1 MKVIKNIQALLKVLT
16 ESGIVNDAVALGQHI
31 WNYFTNEYDS
41 TYSDNNPDVIAKTLH
56 RMNNGSAPRI
66 ALVGMTSAGKSSLIN
81 ALFGQSI
88 AEVRRTADTTSC
100 VIKVEF
106 PSGLIIYD
114 TPGLGGNEEFGYE
127 NITRLFLGMSQEED
141 AKEFDSVPFQE
152 TLNDIFQLS
161 TEQLRQSPLLDA
173 VILVINISRTLN
185 KYEKKAFKSFFFE
198 LKDRYQGRIVVAGT
212 HVDELNK
219 LTTQEIREQL
229 ESYNRIFDNQIIPIS
244 SVSGEGLAEMV
255 VNLFRIMPH
264 KVSPA
269 KLQESLT
276 NIRKLTRLQ
285 FVIAES
291 SNLLA
296 EIILLRGDQADDIK
310 ALYLWLFALICKQ
323 YSVDEETWIKCN
335 GDAFKIGEKAKEKGT
350 EIRKISYLPSN
361 FLDIIQSW
369 FGKKFER
376 DVLVHKR
383 IGVDGLQELMPG
395 VYKLLYGFAS
405 LDSLEL
411 SNEAIRLK
419 IKNRAREIESLVE
432 ENQVEEIADQIREIL
447 EELLAVHGE
456 NRRFVSSG
464 AACG

>member
-1 MKVIKNIQALLKVLT
+1 MKAIKNIQALLKVLT
-16 ESGIVNDAVALGQHI
+16 ESGILNDAVALGQYI
-31 WNYFTNEYDS
+31 WNHFTKDYDS
-41 TYSDNNPDVIAKTLH
+41 SYSDNNPDVIAKTLH

-100 VIKVEF
+100 VIKAEF

-141 AKEFDSVPFQE
+141 AKEFESVPFQK
-152 TLNDIFQLS
+152 TLNDIIELS
-161 TEQLRQSPLLDA
+161 PEQLRQSPILDA
-173 VILVINISRTLN
+173 VILVVNISRTLN

-198 LKDRYQGRIVVAGT
+198 LKARYQGRIVVAGT
-212 HVDELNK
+212 HIDELNK
-219 LTTQEIREQL
+219 LSNQEIREQL
-229 ESYNRIFDNQIIPIS
+229 ESYNRIFDNQLIPIS
-244 SVSGEGLAEMV
+244 SISGEGLAEMV
-255 VNLFRIMPH
+255 INLFRIMPH

-276 NIRKLTRLQ
+276 NIRKLNRLQ

-291 SNLLA
+291 SNLLG

-335 GDAFKIGEKAKEKGT
+335 GDAFKIGERAKEKGT
-350 EIRKISYLPSN
+350 DLRKIPYLPNS
-361 FLDIIQSW
+361 FWDVIQSW

-395 VYKLLYGFAS
+395 VYKLLYGFAEV
-405 LDSLEL
+405 DSLEL
-411 SNEAIRLK
+411 SNEAIKLK
-419 IKNRAREIESLVE
+419 INNKAKEIQSLVE
-432 ENQVEEIADQIREIL
+432 ENQVEEIADKIGEIL
-447 EELLAVHGE
+447 GELLAVY
-456 NRRFVSSG
+456 VK
-464 AACG
+464 